1 MACRQLSAAC
11 FSSAVVSETRTSF
24 LDSSKVTPE
33 TSGPTAGAVP
43 KAGGVPG
50 GDEPALGG
58 GGAALGWWGSGG
70 AWQPTAA
77 AARPSEPCLRK
88 VRRDL
93 SRSSIDIASGL

>member
-1 MACRQLSAAC
+1 MSFAVLCMLSTAAV
-11 FSSAVVSETRTSF
+11 AE
-24 LDSSKVTPE
+24 
-33 TSGPTAGAVP
+33 GP

-50 GDEPALGG
+50 AGGPALAVGA
-58 GGAALGWWGSGG
+58 AALGCSGSGG